1 MAISYFDK
9 PTGTYFTETDLT
21 QYSIGNPVV
30 GACVITPTVKGKT
43 LVPTYVTSI
52 DQYYDFFGSSFKSG
66 SDYYEYQG
74 SLLAKSYFDNGGT
87 SLLVVP
93 VKSGSYAPATSS
105 VLNTV
110 SSGSV
115 AFTIETLND
124 GSILNNSGGEI
135 ANSNGALING
145 TVDNVR
151 WEVSNVSVAKGTFDL
166 KVRQGSD
173 NNKRK
178 VVLESFFDL
187 TLDPNSDNYIS
198 KVIGDVTYTYDPTE
212 QYVQKVGSYDNKSK
226 YIRISNVNTKTPD
239 YFDNAGVA
247 KTAYA
252 TSLPIVAS
260 GSFAGGSDGT
270 LIHPQLF
277 FENATSANTQGFNA
291 TCQGYLDALDLISD
305 KNTYEFDL
313 LYLPALTSNTHPI
326 IISKAIDVCEQRGD
340 SLAVLDAVGYNK
352 TYQDAITEASGYDSS
367 YGTFYFNHVQSY
379 VPSLGKNV
387 WTPPTIQVA
396 GAYAYS
402 AKANNLFFVPA
413 GYNNALLGT
422 VSQTKYHLKEDVKG
436 LLEKGNV
443 NMIGYHPRFKYVV
456 LGQNTLSQK
465 NSSLDRNNVRI
476 LVNSTKRQ
484 LVYISNKYLNEL
496 RSESTIFN
504 FKNEVTTLLDKLVKQ
519 NGYSAYKITIDE
531 SAETI
536 DRNELQ
542 VTIEIIPIKA
552 IEKIVFN
559 MILRPTGTV
568 FA

>member
-1 MAISYFDK
+1 MAVSYFDK
-9 PTGTYFTETDLT
+9 PTGTYFTETDLS

-43 LVPTYVTSI
+43 LVPTYVTSLN
-52 DQYYDFFGSSFKSG
+52 QYYDFFGSSFKSG
-66 SDYYEYQG
+66 SDYYEYAG
-74 SLLAKSYFDNGGT
+74 SLLAKSYFDNGGQ

-93 VKSGSYAPATSS
+93 VKSGSYSPATSN
-105 VLNTV
+105 VINTV

-145 TVDNVR
+145 TVDNIR
-151 WEVSNVSVAKGTFDL
+151 WEVLNVSVPKGTFDL
-166 KVRQGSD
+166 KVRRGD
-173 NNKRK
+173 DTNKNK
-178 VVLESFFDL
+178 VVLESFSDL
-187 TLDPNSDNYIS
+187 SLDPNSDNYIV
-198 KVIGDVTYTYDPTE
+198 KVIGDVTYTFDATE
-212 QYVQKVGSYDNKSK
+212 KYVQKVGSYDNKSR

-252 TSLPIVAS
+252 TSLPTVSS

-291 TCQGYLDALDLISD
+291 TCQGYIDALDLISD
-305 KNTYEFDL
+305 RDAYEFDL
-313 LYLPALTSNTHPI
+313 LYLPALTSNTHPV
-326 IISKAIDVCEQRGD
+326 IISKAIDICELRGT
-340 SLAVLDAVGYNK
+340 SFAVLDAVPFNK
-352 TYQDAITEASGYDSS
+352 TYVDAITEASGYDST
-367 YGTFYFNHVQSY
+367 YGAFYFNPIQSY
-379 VPSLGKNV
+379 VPALGRKV
-387 WTPPTIQVA
+387 WTPPTVQVA

-402 AKANNLFFVPA
+402 AKSNNLFFVPA

-422 VSQTKYHLKEDVKG
+422 VSATKYHLKEDVKG

-443 NMIGYHPRFKYVV
+443 NMIAYHPRFKYVV
-456 LGQNTLSQK
+456 LGQNTLAQK
-465 NSSLDRNNVRI
+465 NTSLDKINVR
-476 LVNSTKRQ
+476 LTVNSTKRE
-484 LVYISNKYLNEL
+484 LENISNKYIEVL
-496 RSESTIFN
+496 RSEDTIFR
-504 FKNEVTTLLDKLVKQ
+504 FKDEVLTLLDRIVKL
-519 NGYSAYKITIDE
+519 NGYSDRRVIIDE

-542 VTIEIIPIKA
+542 VTIEIIPVKS

-559 MILRPTGTV
+559 LILRPTGTV